1 MMGVSE
7 FGAFQRTGLTM
18 PPTIIS
24 KVAAA
29 LAILTTLLEN
39 AGAAQGIGMIA
50 DGTRA
55 GIAAKADP
63 APNESGIAGQVS
75 IRPVRPHE
83 TIGVPNVTPYQAK
96 LAVFDQSGGQV
107 ATVETDPDGNFRI
120 ALPPGK
126 YVLRPES
133 PALYPRAAEQ
143 TVIVSPK
150 SFTRVRVVYDS
161 GIR

>member
-1 MMGVSE
+1 
-7 FGAFQRTGLTM
+7 M

-24 KVAAA
+24 RVAAA
-29 LAILTTLLEN
+29 LAILTALLEN
-39 AGAAQGIGMIA
+39 AGTAQGIGMIA
-50 DGTRA
+50 DGTTA

-96 LAVFDQSGGQV
+96 LTVFDQSGGQV

-143 TVIVSPK
+143 TVIVPPK